1 MMETD
6 VGPKLAAKT
15 WAPQGETDARN
26 NHRTVLHRKS
36 AEHAVFRLRKAG
48 LSLPGKSGS
57 EIVHGV
63 EHLQDWEPPPCVA
76 SYVDVETG
84 HLFMFVERINHGF
97 KVAGAEN
104 AAVVDSRAAV
114 QMH

>member
-1 MMETD
+1 MPETITVQFFTVSRQNMQSSVFEKPVFLCQGNLEVRLSMESSTFRI
-6 VGPKLAAKT
+6 G
-15 WAPQGETDARN
+15 
-26 NHRTVLHRKS
+26 NHLHT
-36 AEHAVFRLRKAG
+36 
-48 LSLPGKSGS
+48 
-57 EIVHGV
+57 
-63 EHLQDWEPPPCVA
+63 CVA